1 MLHLDLFQDS
11 SGLGCNLAKCQI
23 APMRCSDDQIA
34 EAVSAFP
41 CQTVEFPV
49 KYLGIPWSIKKL
61 PKSALQLLLDWVAN
75 SQPIWKGRLTH
86 RSDRLTLTKT
96 TMSAVLVYTSISI
109 GLPPWLLKAFH
120 KVMRAFLWTRT
131 DVVQNGKVLVAWN
144 RMQWPLHLGGLRV
157 MDFHLHGIVLHIRWL
172 WL

>member
-61 PKSALQLLLDWVAN
+61 PKSALNCFWIGSLTAN
-75 SQPIWKGRLTH
+75 LFGREDL
-86 RSDRLTLTKT
+86 
-96 TMSAVLVYTSISI
+96 
-109 GLPPWLLKAFH
+109 
-120 KVMRAFLWTRT
+120 RT
-131 DVVQNGKVLVAWN
+131 EATD
-144 RMQWPLHLGGLRV
+144 
-157 MDFHLHGIVLHIRWL
+157 
-172 WL
+172 